1 MTFSVF
7 FSISAIADRSCALL
21 SLQTLRRRS
30 SSSLQPTECMKSFS
44 VAAVPLVT
52 SAENA
57 LDPFKSVFVFPQ
69 PGAEAML
76 RELSESQDGV
86 NFFAT
91 DLLE

>member
-1 MTFSVF
+1 MQTDRV
-7 FSISAIADRSCALL
+7 IADRSCALL

-30 SSSLQPTECMKSFS
+30 SSLQQTECMKSFS

-52 SAENA
+52 STENA
-57 LDPFKSVFVFPQ
+57 LDPFKSVSVFPQ

-86 NFFAT
+86 NFFQQT
-91 DLLE
+91 CLSEQRYGC